1 MPRASARQKQKGGIM
16 TTPKNVAATVKSL
29 RRCAEAHQTAVKF
42 LVNRKRQKKG
52 TEEARVQ
59 LAIANSNLEEAK
71 LDVEAILRQAER
83 SSMQTK
89 SLKEAI
95 EFAANSLSA
104 VSDAPAGSNANVP
117 PNPNPKSK
125 IAVSPDLSTVAE
137 GEEEE
142 DAAASNP
149 VPAELEKRPRFPLS
163 NTNPPEP
170 RSQTEIQMRTR
181 WRAKAKMKTSSRRR
195 HIRE

>member
-59 LAIANSNLEEAK
+59 LAVANSNLEEAK
-71 LDVEAILRQAER
+71 LDAEAILRQAER
-83 SSMQTK
+83 SGMQTK

-104 VSDAPAGSNANVP
+104 VSDAPAGSNTNVP

-125 IAVSPDLSTVAE
+125 VAVSPDLSTVAE

-142 DAAASNP
+142 DAT
-149 VPAELEKRPRFPLS
+149 VFRRRVCGIPAELEKRPRVPLINS
-163 NTNPPEP
+163 NPPET
-170 RSQTEIQMRTR
+170 RS
-181 WRAKAKMKTSSRRR
+181 
-195 HIRE
+195 